1 MLLALY
7 VPPLNS
13 TFARVVV
20 FLLELSTTTCGPFV
34 PVPEPIPE
42 AAVPE
47 KAIIDE
53 DRRKNAELIEEAFY
67 QRKNLHPDMHD
78 EKDKMIEVPENVDA
92 MLLAKVLRDPE
103 MAALITSM
111 AKAIEK
117 NQ

>member
-1 MLLALY
+1 MEAI
-7 VPPLNS
+7 P
-13 TFARVVV
+13 
-20 FLLELSTTTCGPFV
+20 EQ
-34 PVPEPIPE
+34 PVEDPDPEPIRE

-117 NQ
+117 KKNQ

>member
-1 MLLALY
+1 
-7 VPPLNS
+7 
-13 TFARVVV
+13 
-20 FLLELSTTTCGPFV
+20 
-34 PVPEPIPE
+34 
-42 AAVPE
+42 
-47 KAIIDE
+47 
-53 DRRKNAELIEEAFY
+53 
-67 QRKNLHPDMHD
+67 MHD